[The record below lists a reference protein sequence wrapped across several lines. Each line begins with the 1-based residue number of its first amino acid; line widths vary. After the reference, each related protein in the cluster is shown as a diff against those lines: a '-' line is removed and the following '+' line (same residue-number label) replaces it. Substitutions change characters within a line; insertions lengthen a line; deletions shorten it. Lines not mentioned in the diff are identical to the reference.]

1 MGQGRGARRDTRTA
15 YLLLAPSLF
24 GVGAFLVL
32 PILVV
37 AALALQRWDLI
48 GPRTFVGL
56 DNVVAVAVDG
66 RFARSLLI
74 TAVFVVIVIPV
85 QTVLGLIAALLLNR
99 GLRGSAAFRVLYV
112 LPWICAPLVVGVVW
126 RWILAPTDGALNAM
140 LGRRVEWLAD
150 PALALPSVAAV
161 TVWTHVGYV
170 GPHPGRLQRHRRG
183 RLLAQQR
190 QLRGARRRR
199 QADRRRARA
208 RGRRRRLGSGGGGAV
223 LAGRHA
229 VGRAGADRRAHRR
242 LLQPGHGGGRRRR
255 SGEPDLAPHRSGGRH
270 VPARRA
276 AAHPRQR
283 GPQRRPARLRPRRH
297 HPVRLQRRPGPAGDL
312 LQLRRLQRRADPG
325 ARRHTDLHRPEDR
338 RGVRLPRGPG
348 QNPPRGAVGGR
359 HQRQRRLQP
368 RPVPA
373 GEDGAFPVR
382 YLQPQE
388 HPGRCRVRVGHRA
401 PARRAAR
408 AGSASSTA

>member
-74 TAVFVVIVIPV
+74 TAVFVVIVIPA
-85 QTVLGLIAALLLNR
+85 QTVLGLVAALLLNS

-112 LPWICAPLVVGVVW
+112 LPWICAPLVLGVVW
-126 RWILAPTDGALNAM
+126 RWILAPTDGALNAL

-170 GPHPGRLQRHRRG
+170 ALFFSAGLRAIPDTVHEAAVLDGAGSWQRFWRITLPLLRPTTFFVLVTGVISSFQVFDSVYALTPNGGPQGVTDVVAGRIYYEAFEQRAVG
-183 RLLAQQR
+183 QAAVMALVLFVLLVVVTLVQQR
-190 QLRGARRRR
+190 WFARRTTY
-199 QADRRRARA
+199 
-208 RGRRRRLGSGGGGAV
+208 
-223 LAGRHA
+223 
-229 VGRAGADRRAHRR
+229 
-242 LLQPGHGGGRRRR
+242 
-255 SGEPDLAPHRSGGRH
+255 DL
-270 VPARRA
+270 
-276 AAHPRQR
+276 
-283 GPQRRPARLRPRRH
+283 
-297 HPVRLQRRPGPAGDL
+297 
-312 LQLRRLQRRADPG
+312 
-325 ARRHTDLHRPEDR
+325 
-338 RGVRLPRGPG
+338 
-348 QNPPRGAVGGR
+348 
-359 HQRQRRLQP
+359 
-368 RPVPA
+368 
-373 GEDGAFPVR
+373 
-382 YLQPQE
+382 
-388 HPGRCRVRVGHRA
+388 
-401 PARRAAR
+401 
-408 AGSASSTA
+408 ST